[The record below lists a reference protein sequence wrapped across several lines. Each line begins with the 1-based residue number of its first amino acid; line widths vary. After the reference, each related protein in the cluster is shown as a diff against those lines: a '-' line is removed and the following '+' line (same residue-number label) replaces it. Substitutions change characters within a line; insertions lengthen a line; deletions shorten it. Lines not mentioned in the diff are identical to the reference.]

1 MIKISKKD
9 AIAIFA
15 FNRPSH
21 LRRVLISLENYKISN
36 AYVFLDGPKNT
47 KDKTLQSEIIF
58 QIKFNPFIKLKLI
71 RSKKNKGLANSILQ
85 GINFL
90 SKKYENIIILEDD
103 CIPRKEF
110 FLFINQVKKRSYFKK
125 NYSPI
130 CGYQFPQL
138 IDKKSYLQSVLL
150 NYFNPWGWCVNSN
163 LWTDYIKCLKK
174 GHIKYNDKLMSKIS
188 KICKKKENKK
198 IWSKK
203 FMEFNLMKNKKIIY
217 PNKSLIKNIGFDG
230 SGINSSI
237 TNRFNTIY
245 SKINLKSAKINFKYD
260 KRLQIKQK
268 KILMES
274 IKYFF

>member
-1 MIKISKKD
+1 MIKISRKD
-9 AIAIFA
+9 TIAIFA
-15 FNRPSH
+15 YNRPSH
-21 LRRVLISLENYKISN
+21 LRRVLISLENYKITS
-36 AYVFLDGPKNT
+36 AYVFLDGPKNK
-47 KDKTLQSEIIF
+47 KDKILQNEIIF

-71 RSKKNKGLANSILQ
+71 RSKKNKGLANSIIQ

-103 CIPRKEF
+103 CVPRKEF
-110 FLFINQVKKRSYFKK
+110 FLFVNQVKKKNYFKK
-125 NYSPI
+125 NYNPV

-138 IDKKSYLQSVLL
+138 IDKKSSLRSVLL

-163 LWTDYIKCLKK
+163 LWSDYMKYLKEDR
-174 GHIKYNDKLMSKIS
+174 IKYNDKLMRKIS
-188 KICKKKENKK
+188 KIIKKKENKK

-203 FMEFNLMKNKKIIY
+203 FMEFNLMKNIKIIY

-237 TNRFNTIY
+237 TNRFNTIS
-245 SKINLKSAKINFKYD
+245 SKINLKKVKIDFKYNE
-260 KRLQIKQK
+260 RLQIKQK
-268 KILMES
+268 KILMEN